1 MAGNTDER
9 CLDPNVNC
17 VITRIS
23 CDLLGISNIDL
34 SAISLAE
41 HIARESLKGTIRL
54 ARNWS
59 TKGNLDVS
67 SVDSLNYGIDQL
79 MPVNGSSSL
88 FLFPNGDI
96 DVDREDAE
104 TYSLIPRDLKLLSYM
119 LVVNGHPATS
129 DFSLNID
136 DDENGLFE
144 RHCCV
149 TEIGLRTK
157 CAEVAPIPIQQS
169 CLTLFQDAAKFAKCD
184 QKVGLKPTASETLTL
199 EQQIFMKEIITV
211 CMGQD
216 DKKRHEA
223 LHTLETDS
231 GLQVLL
237 PHLTQRVCKSISAN
251 ISQRCLSLIIYAGR
265 VLRSISHNKACD
277 MTVTLH
283 DVLPALLSCCVGRNI
298 CMKPETDNHWALR
311 DFSAKTLVGII
322 REQVDRKDGGYTCR
336 RLFNF
341 AFKVLKNS
349 ASSLSMIYGTIY
361 ILQEFVEAEKVQWLL
376 NEFSEVRNRCKTQ
389 IESNRHGS
397 RNQDAAKLNHLILK
411 CESILRNRMSSA
423 YRV

>member
-1 MAGNTDER
+1 MAIEFPGETKMGSNTDDR
-9 CLDPNVNC
+9 CLDPNVDC

-23 CDLLGISNIDL
+23 CDLLGISNID
-34 SAISLAE
+34 SSVISLTE

-54 ARNWS
+54 TRNWS
-59 TKGNLDVS
+59 RK
-67 SVDSLNYGIDQL
+67 
-79 MPVNGSSSL
+79 
-88 FLFPNGDI
+88 

-129 DFSLNID
+129 DFSLNLD

-149 TEIGLRTK
+149 TEIDLRTK
-157 CAEVAPIPIQQS
+157 CVEVAPIPIRQS
-169 CLTLFQDAAKFAKCD
+169 CVTLFQDASKFAKCD

-322 REQVDRKDGGYTCR
+322 REQVDKKDGSYTCR

-341 AFKVLKNS
+341 TFKVLKNA
-349 ASSLSMIYGTIY
+349 ASSLSMIY
-361 ILQEFVEAEKVQWLL
+361 
-376 NEFSEVRNRCKTQ
+376 VRNRCKSQ
-389 IESNRHGS
+389 LESNRHGS
-397 RNQDAAKLNHLILK
+397 QNQDAAKLNHLILK
-411 CESILRNRMSSA
+411 CESILRNRISST
-423 YRV
+423 YRI